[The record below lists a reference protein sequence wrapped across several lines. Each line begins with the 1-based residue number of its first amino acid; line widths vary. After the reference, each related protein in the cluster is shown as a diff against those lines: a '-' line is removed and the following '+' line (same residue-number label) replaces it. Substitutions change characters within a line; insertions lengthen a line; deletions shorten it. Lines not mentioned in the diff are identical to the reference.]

1 MRKTQ
6 ILFFILLVIHGYI
19 FADYL
24 VFWLRALPL
33 IQGVSNNFSFD
44 LLILPLLFGIAL
56 FPLIFR
62 RWRLYFCSLLIL
74 CVWLVVPV
82 WAVMQNSP
90 MNYWL
95 LIIRNYLWG
104 NGVVL
109 LLIGAAVNAAASAK
123 ESFQTPRRF
132 LSRNVS
138 RT

>member
-19 FADYL
+19 FGDYL
-24 VFWLRALPL
+24 FFWLRALPL
-33 IQGVSNNFSFD
+33 IQGFSNNFSFA